1 MAGQGAVELTAALTN
16 VLPADAPQLAKLMH
30 KLMHLSMKWKQFC
43 PSGAWISPTGAWPVQ
58 EKTVLE
64 KAFLEI
70 DKVYEW

>member
-1 MAGQGAVELTAALTN
+1 
-16 VLPADAPQLAKLMH
+16 MH

-43 PSGAWISPTGAWPVQ
+43 PSGAWIPPTGARPVQ
-58 EKTVLE
+58 QKTALE